1 MSRRT
6 PWPVAVQA
14 AAALS
19 MWVLALGL
27 IGIHPLLS
35 LPWGLVAA
43 GVAILSEV
51 RPYWGLMA
59 LLGLLPVASLSIWS
73 GWRVTDE
80 FDVLLLLI
88 LGGGYAHEA

>member
-43 GVAILSEV
+43 GVAEASIELKKPEQMIASGPSAEARRVEV
-51 RPYWGLMA
+51 TLQ
-59 LLGLLPVASLSIWS
+59 
-73 GWRVTDE
+73 
-80 FDVLLLLI
+80 
-88 LGGGYAHEA
+88 

>member
-6 PWPVAVQA
+6 PWPVAVQG

-43 GVAILSEV
+43 GVAILSAVETV
-51 RPYWGLMA
+51 KPPSSKRSRFSRRTFMLNGRREISPNFSA
-59 LLGLLPVASLSIWS
+59 AFFS
-73 GWRVTDE
+73 E
-80 FDVLLLLI
+80 
-88 LGGGYAHEA
+88 